1 MSARLTVAL
10 WLLTATLVASAQQL
24 SHNGTDEFDVTGK
37 VVNSIT
43 GQVVHSAFVQL
54 ASVARR
60 TEAQHMETG
69 SDGDFSFHHL
79 APGKYNLIGQAR
91 GFPTQS
97 FDQHDNFN
105 SAIVVGPN
113 KVSTGIVFRLQP
125 EGSISGRVLDEH
137 HEAVREAQVWLF
149 ERRNDIGRRL
159 IAPRSQMQSDD
170 LGEYHFSHLG
180 PGTYYLAVAGQPWY
194 RRYLQASSRRMADG
208 QPQADVDPALDVAY
222 PLTYYPGATDA
233 DSAGAIALHSGDRVT
248 ADFDLVPVQSL
259 HFMMRIPPGD
269 NGQPPMPNFRQRVF
283 GEPVVFIQPNVVGTQ
298 GQIEISGIAP
308 GDYTINL
315 FRREGNNT
323 ATQTEDLILQQSGEL
338 DTSAALTLE
347 KIHGVVKFEGS
358 RVPPNPFIQ
367 LNDVNSGRSL
377 GARIDEHGEF
387 SMQPEQPGRLVLALG
402 NAPGYAIRNIT
413 ATGTRVSGRTV
424 EFTGTQPVELS
435 IEAFQGVGTVN
446 GSVMNGDKPISGA
459 MVVLVPRDIADNLS
473 LFRRDQSDS
482 DGTFTLPDVVP
493 GLYTAIAIQDRW
505 DMDWAQPEAL
515 RPYLAK
521 GTPVQIDGKQQLEI
535 RVAAQ

>member
-521 GTPVQIDGKQQLEI
+521 GTPVQIDSKQQLEI